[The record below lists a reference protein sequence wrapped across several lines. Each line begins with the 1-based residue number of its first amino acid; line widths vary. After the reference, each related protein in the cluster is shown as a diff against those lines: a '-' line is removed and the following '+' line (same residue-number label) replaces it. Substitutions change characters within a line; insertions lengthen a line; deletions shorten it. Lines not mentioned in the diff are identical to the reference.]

1 MDVRAPRCADV
12 LGPEQREK
20 LKTTIS
26 DASILADHAKVTLAN
41 AQKIMTHMKS
51 GEGTVGA
58 LLMDEEIYDDVQE
71 MLRDLKH
78 NPWKLFWRE

>member
-1 MDVRAPRCADV
+1 MTDVRGAVADARDV
-12 LGPEQREK
+12 FGPEQRTM
-20 LKTTIS
+20 LKSTIK
-26 DASILADHAKVTLAN
+26 DASATLAD
-41 AQKIMTHMKS
+41 AQNIVNNMKK